1 LAKPAH
7 GFQFSQGEFGLVE
20 GDSEE
25 TALMMPTIEVGQV
38 VVIRSY
44 AFFSIAV
51 IIEASEP
58 ITQQMLVV
66 PVSRRAKS

>member
-1 LAKPAH
+1 
-7 GFQFSQGEFGLVE
+7 
-20 GDSEE
+20 
-25 TALMMPTIEVGQV
+25 MMPTIEVGQV